1 MKTLVMIRYMWR
13 IISLVIVESVI
24 NASLDFLG
32 TGLKFGMMI
41 PDEILNRNP
50 FDATSIFVTVTSL

>member
-1 MKTLVMIRYMWR
+1 MLFSID
-13 IISLVIVESVI
+13 LVESII
-24 NASLDFLG
+24 NAILHFLG
-32 TGLKFGMMI
+32 TCLKFGMMI

>member
-1 MKTLVMIRYMWR
+1 MDTRDPNVN
-13 IISLVIVESVI
+13 SLILVESVI
-24 NASLDFLG
+24 NAILHFLG
-32 TGLKFGMMI
+32 TCLKFGMMI